1 MAVTATG
8 LRQTNPLIDE
18 LLKRAMQ
25 QGSSSVNQYTAES
38 FGGNFP
44 IGSLTADVLKGVRR
58 RTAEN
63 QAQMAIDDKNK
74 AMADLLAVRGD
85 DRYTIDASG
94 NITERTM
101 MPREQV
107 TGFNQNL
114 LGQTERITQPAGKV
128 YYTSEFADYTP
139 SDMSLIPNEQLKFI
153 DGFRD
158 VKRTTTGE
166 GTGAVIDSSVAQ
178 AMGTSTE
185 DEAQNLAIAL
195 KASQAR
201 ESTGLPASQLEQEVL
216 KEEVTPTTFRY
227 GPEQDPNFFERNV
240 LGKRLKGEEISNIN
254 PLAIKAGISPFDL
267 QKLDRDIEDKEFARE
282 TQFITRQTALK
293 DNILKD
299 QQIVANNLQ
308 NILNT
313 AKFENDTLEIAN
325 ASKKLKFINKL
336 TSDVSKKPFT
346 DFKSAELYRAKQFAN
361 AGYGDE
367 SLKIIKGLKDA
378 NLISSL
384 SQKEEINFIKDFR
397 KTEAKEFGTIDK
409 SVTIFKKLLDASKAD
424 GGVGDYTA
432 MISYIKQLDGSVVRE
447 GEVRTF
453 ASMQGVIREIEIAVE
468 RAKGEGFPPYIK
480 NQMIDL
486 AFGTLN
492 SALTNYNNNK
502 IAKIKNY
509 EDLELNPVNIFSG
522 YESISFLDGQ
532 GNILSNSKGATLPKF
547 VLSVPAKDPEEL
559 EYK

>member
-58 RTAEN
+58 RTAKN

-94 NITERTM
+94 NI
-101 MPREQV
+101 RETISTPEEAIAEATTTIQQ
-107 TGFNQNL
+107 NQPEGKRD
-114 LGQTERITQPAGKV
+114 LGLDMYGATVGKDAPI
-128 YYTSEFADYTP
+128 S
-139 SDMSLIPNEQLKFI
+139 
-153 DGFRD
+153 RD
-158 VKRTTTGE
+158 VRGNLT
-166 GTGAVIDSSVAQ
+166 AQ
-178 AMGTSTE
+178 ILKKE
-185 DEAQNLAIAL
+185 DLPTDKKAI
-195 KASQAR
+195 
-201 ESTGLPASQLEQEVL
+201 
-216 KEEVTPTTFRY
+216 FRY
-227 GPEQDPNFFERNV
+227 GPEQDPNFIERNV
-240 LGKRLKGEEISNIN
+240 LGKRLKGEEISNVN
-254 PLAIKAGISPFDL
+254 PLAIKAGINPFDL

-409 SVTIFKKLLDASKAD
+409 SVTIFKKLLNASKAE

-509 EDLELNPVNIFSG
+509 EDLGLNPVNIFSG
-522 YESISFLDGQ
+522 YESINFLDGQ
-532 GNILSNSKGATLPKF
+532 GNILSNSKGAALPKF

-559 EYK
+559 EYE

>member
-63 QAQMAIDDKNK
+63 QAQMAIDDKNR

-85 DRYTIDASG
+85 DRYTVDASG

-114 LGQTERITQPAGKV
+114 LGQTQRYITPEG
-128 YYTSEFADYTP
+128 EDYVTQTDYMKP
-139 SDMSLIPNEQLKFI
+139 VGGEIYRTY
-153 DGFRD
+153 RD
-158 VKRTTTGE
+158 EVKTTTGE
-166 GTGAVIDSSVAQ
+166 GTGVNIDSSVAK
-178 AMGTSTE
+178 AMGTPTE

-195 KASQAR
+195 KAAQAR
-201 ESTGLPASQLEQEVL
+201 EKTGTPPSQLEQEL
-216 KEEVTPTTFRY
+216 LQERVTPVTFRY
-227 GPEQDPNFFERNV
+227 GPEQDPNFIERNV

-254 PLAIKAGISPFDL
+254 PLAIKAGINPFDL

-282 TQFITRQTALK
+282 TQLIARETALK

-325 ASKKLKFINKL
+325 AGKKLKFINNL
-336 TSDVSKKPFT
+336 TSEMARKTFP

-378 NLISSL
+378 NYISSL
-384 SQKEEINFIKDFR
+384 SEKEELTFIKDFR

-409 SVTIFKKLLDASKAD
+409 SVTIFKKLLDASKKNN
-424 GGVGDYTA
+424 GVGDYSL
-432 MISYIKQLDGSVVRE
+432 MISYIKALDDSVVRE

-453 ASMQGVIREIEIAVE
+453 ASMQGVINEIEIAYK
-468 RAKGEGFPPYIK
+468 RAKGEGFPPELK
-480 NQMIDL
+480 NQMVDL

-509 EDLELNPVNIFSG
+509 EDLGLNPVNIFSG
-522 YESISFLDGQ
+522 YESINFLDGQ
-532 GNILSNSKGATLPKF
+532 GNLLSNSKGAILPNF
-547 VLSVPAKDPEEL
+547 VLSVPAKDPEEV
-559 EYK
+559 EYE

>member
-107 TGFNQNL
+107 DGFDQNL
-114 LGQTERITQPAGKV
+114 LGQTQRYITPEGEDYVTQTDYMKPVGGEIYRTYRDEVKT
-128 YYTSEFADYTP
+128 TS
-139 SDMSLIPNEQLKFI
+139 
-153 DGFRD
+153 
-158 VKRTTTGE
+158 GE
-166 GTGAVIDSSVAQ
+166 GTGVNIDSSVAK
-178 AMGTSTE
+178 AMGTPTE

-195 KASQAR
+195 KAAQAR
-201 ESTGLPASQLEQEVL
+201 ETTGTPPSQLEQEL
-216 KEEVTPTTFRY
+216 LQEQVTPVTFKY
-227 GPEQDPNFFERNV
+227 GPEDDPNWFERNV

-254 PLAIKAGISPFDL
+254 PLAIKAGINPFDL

-282 TQFITRQTALK
+282 TQLIERETALK
-293 DNILKD
+293 NNILKD

-313 AKFENDTLEIAN
+313 AKFENDALEIAN
-325 ASKKLKFINKL
+325 TTKKLKFINNL
-336 TSDVSKKPFT
+336 TSDVSTKTFP

-384 SQKEEINFIKDFR
+384 SEKEELNFIKDFR
-397 KTEAKEFGTIDK
+397 KTEAAEFETINK
-409 SVTIFKKLLDASKAD
+409 STDLFRKIVDAANPKA
-424 GGVGDYTA
+424 GGVGDYAA
-432 MISYIKQLDGSVVRE
+432 MISFIKQLDDSVVRE

-453 ASMQGVIREIEIAVE
+453 ASMQGVIKQIEIEYK
-468 RAKGEGFPPYIK
+468 RAGGQGLPDYIK

-486 AFGTLN
+486 AYSTLN

-509 EDLELNPVNIFSG
+509 EDLGLNPVNIFSG
-522 YESISFLDGQ
+522 YESINFLDGQ
-532 GNILSNSKGATLPKF
+532 GNPLSNSKGAILPNF
-547 VLSVPAKDPEEL
+547 VLSVPAKDTEEV
-559 EYK
+559 EYE

>member
-44 IGSLTADVLKGVRR
+44 IGSLTADVLKGVRK
-58 RTAEN
+58 RTALN

-85 DRYTIDASG
+85 DRYTVDASG
-94 NITERTM
+94 NITEKTM

-107 TGFNQNL
+107 AGFDQSKI
-114 LGQTERITQPAGKV
+114 GQTERM
-128 YYTSEFADYTP
+128 D
-139 SDMSLIPNEQLKFI
+139 
-153 DGFRD
+153 
-158 VKRTTTGE
+158 

-178 AMGTSTE
+178 AMGTPTE

-201 ESTGLPASQLEQEVL
+201 ETTGLPASQLEQEVL

-227 GPEQDPNFFERNV
+227 GPEQDPNFIERNV
-240 LGKRLKGEEISNIN
+240 LGKRLKGEEISNVN

-282 TQFITRQTALK
+282 TQLITRQTTLK

-313 AKFENDTLEIAN
+313 AKFENDALEIAN
-325 ASKKLKFINKL
+325 TTKKLKFINKL

-367 SLKIIKGLKDA
+367 SLKIIKNLKDT

-424 GGVGDYTA
+424 GGVGDYSL
-432 MISYIKQLDGSVVRE
+432 MISYIKALDDSVVRE

-453 ASMQGVIREIEIAVE
+453 NSMQGVIKQIEIEFD
-468 RAKGEGFPPYIK
+468 RAKGEGFPEYLK
-480 NQMIDL
+480 NQMVDL

-492 SALTNYNNNK
+492 SYLTNYNNNK

-509 EDLELNPVNIFSG
+509 EDLGLNPVNIFSG
-522 YESISFLDGQ
+522 YESINFLDGQ
-532 GNILSNSKGATLPKF
+532 GNALSNSKGATLPNF

-559 EYK
+559 EFE

>member
-25 QGSSSVNQYTAES
+25 QNSSSVNQYTAES

-85 DRYTIDASG
+85 DRYTVDASG

-101 MPREQV
+101 VPREEV
-107 TGFNQNL
+107 TGFDPSK
-114 LGQTERITQPAGKV
+114 LGQTERM
-128 YYTSEFADYTP
+128 D
-139 SDMSLIPNEQLKFI
+139 
-153 DGFRD
+153 
-158 VKRTTTGE
+158 

-195 KASQAR
+195 KAAQAR
-201 ESTGLPASQLEQEVL
+201 EKTGTPPSQLEQEL
-216 KEEVTPTTFRY
+216 LQEQVTPVTFKY
-227 GPEQDPNFFERNV
+227 GPEDDPNWFERNV
-240 LGKRLKGEEISNIN
+240 LGKKLKGEEISNIN
-254 PLAIKAGISPFDL
+254 QLAIKAGINPFDL

-282 TQFITRQTALK
+282 TQIIARETALK

-313 AKFENDTLEIAN
+313 AKSENDLLEVAN
-325 ASKKLKFINKL
+325 AGKKLKFINSL
-336 TSDVSKKPFT
+336 TLEMSRKTFP
-346 DFKSAELYRAKQFAN
+346 DFKTSELYRAKQFAN

-384 SQKEEINFIKDFR
+384 SEKEELTFIKDFR
-397 KTEAKEFGTIDK
+397 KTEAKEFETINK

-424 GGVGDYTA
+424 GGVGDYSL
-432 MISYIKQLDGSVVRE
+432 MISYIKALDDSVVRE

-453 ASMQGVIREIEIAVE
+453 ASMQGVINEIEIAYK
-468 RAKGEGFPPYIK
+468 RAKGEGFPPELK
-480 NQMIDL
+480 NQMVDL

-509 EDLELNPVNIFSG
+509 EDLGLNPVNIFSG
-522 YESISFLDGQ
+522 YESINFLDGQ
-532 GNILSNSKGATLPKF
+532 GNPLSNSKGATLPNF
-547 VLSVPAKDPEEL
+547 VLSVPAKDPEEV
-559 EYK
+559 EYE

>member
-547 VLSVPAKDPEEL
+547 VLSVPAKEPEEL